1 MQIMSEGKEIL
12 KDMQED
18 AGLKA
23 LWDNYCENDSYAAET
38 RYEDIMGIIL
48 QITETLGIP
57 HI

>member
-1 MQIMSEGKEIL
+1 MSEGKEIL

-23 LWDNYCENDSYAAET
+23 LWDNYCENHSYAAET
-38 RYEDIMGIIL
+38 RYEDIMGTIL